1 MSRRNKGSKGFMP
14 EKGVNPILQK
24 MEEER
29 KAKEDEQARQ
39 LEEAV
44 LLDEAVKKKLQELD
58 QQIAA
63 ETANYTTRRNE
74 LEAEYQEKRKKLDEE
89 SDALTQREASIE
101 KRETDVLN
109 MESALNEQREKVAR
123 ETESEIRAQ
132 EQVIRADEYASLQA
146 AWEAERISVLK
157 AATSEVAAQKRK
169 ATEALAAAH
178 SSRVEA
184 ENEYQNRIRS
194 AETQVEKRHAELTA
208 EYENKMAELRAARAE
223 YAALKA
229 ELDADR
235 TDLEEEQAYLQ
246 TMRKRYESCSE
257 TEILRLQQ
265 LVEHLEA
272 VNRVSQ
278 ERLTELSAKLARLQT
293 RAIEHSGQSDQER
306 IDELEHQLER
316 ATQQIDEY
324 ANLPSPARVAELELA
339 EIELRRSRDEVDETR
354 RRYEKTKEQ
363 LDATLL
369 SVRELE
375 NAKAT
380 ATALTALN
388 DQLQKKL
395 QYISEQ
401 YKSTQESKFQGLLEI
416 DAADEGA
423 LFTGNPF
430 TGTLKDLVQ
439 YVRNYGAYARK
450 ADPLYYSEDTIR
462 VFLASLAASDPASR
476 LIILQGLS
484 GTGKSSLPTL
494 FGEALQIHV
503 DFVSVQPSWRDNR
516 ELLGYDNDFTN
527 RFKETEFTKCVY
539 RASTGTA
546 QNQIVIIVLDEMNLA
561 RIEYYFAD
569 FLSVLE
575 HQNADW
581 LIPLVSSYSE
591 IDMDKQPRALSY
603 ENGTASLV
611 VTKNIWFVGTANND
625 DSTSLITD
633 KVYDRAQIID
643 MDSREPEFA
652 VKKVVPYYLDMSTLQ
667 ELFAEAKANNEGQ
680 MTTDDWENLDTIDDY
695 LKIMDI
701 TFGNRIKNQMN
712 EFVPIYCACG
722 GRKEDAIDYYLAHKI
737 LRKLDEKY
745 DVYLLKCLDSLIECL
760 DELYGEGYFMQSREK
775 IKKIKQ
781 RNFSIGEN

>member
-229 ELDADR
+229 
-235 TDLEEEQAYLQ
+235 EQAYLQ

>member
-1 MSRRNKGSKGFMP
+1 MGRKNKGNRGFMP
-14 EKGVNPILQK
+14 EKGVNPTLQK
-24 MEEER
+24 MKEER
-29 KAKEDEQARQ
+29 EAKEAERARQ
-39 LEEAV
+39 IEEAV
-44 LLDEAVKKKLQELD
+44 LLDEAVKQKLQELD
-58 QQIAA
+58 QQMTTEA
-63 ETANYTTRRNE
+63 ENYNTHRDE

-89 SDALTQREASIE
+89 ADTLRQREISVE
-101 KRETDVLN
+101 KREIDVLD
-109 MESALNEQREKVAR
+109 MESALNEQRTKVAR
-123 ETESEIRAQ
+123 ETEAEIRAK
-132 EQVIRADEYASLQA
+132 EQSIRADEYAALQT
-146 AWEAERISVLK
+146 AWEAERISALEV
-157 AATSEVAAQKRK
+157 ATSEIEAQKRK
-169 ATEALAAAH
+169 VTEELTAAH
-178 SSRVEA
+178 STRMHA
-184 ENEYQNRIRS
+184 ESEYQDRIRS
-194 AETQVEKRHAELTA
+194 AEADIEKRYIDLTA
-208 EYENKMAELRAARAE
+208 EYEQKMADLRTARAE

-229 ELDADR
+229 DLDADR
-235 TDLEEEQAYLQ
+235 VELEEEQAYLQ
-246 TMRKRYESCSE
+246 SMRKRYEGCSE
-257 TEILRLQQ
+257 MEVLRLQQ
-265 LVEHLEA
+265 MVEHLET

-278 ERLTELSAKLARLQT
+278 ERLTEQSAKLAKLQT

-324 ANLPSPARVAELELA
+324 ANLPSPDRVAELELA
-339 EIELRRSRDEVDETR
+339 EIELKRSRDEIDETR

-363 LDATLL
+363 LDATLI
-369 SVRELE
+369 SIRELE

-380 ATALTALN
+380 AAALSALN

-416 DAADEGA
+416 DATDESA
-423 LFTGNPF
+423 LFTRKAF
-430 TGTLKDLVQ
+430 TGSLKELVQ
-439 YVRNYGAYARK
+439 YVRNYGVCMRK
-450 ADPLYYSEDTIR
+450 EDPLYYSEDTIR

-494 FGEALQIHV
+494 FGDALQIHV

-539 RASTGTA
+539 RASTGNA

-575 HQNADW
+575 HQNTDW

-591 IDMDKQPRALSY
+591 IDMDKQPRALCY

-611 VTKNIWFVGTANND
+611 ITKNIWFVGTANND

-643 MDSREPEFA
+643 MDSRESEF
-652 VKKVVPYYLDMSTLQ
+652 VGKKVSPCYLDMSMLQ
-667 ELFAEAKANNEGQ
+667 ELFAEAKNNDERK
-680 MTTDDWENLDTIDDY
+680 MTTDDWDNLDMIDDY
-695 LKIMDI
+695 LKKMDI

-712 EFVPIYCACG
+712 EFVPVYCACG

-745 DVYLLKCLDSLIECL
+745 DVYLVKCLDDLVDCL
-760 DELYGEGYFMQSREK
+760 DDLYGENYFMQSREK

>member
-223 YAALKA
+223 YADLKA
-229 ELDADR
+229 ELDA
-235 TDLEEEQAYLQ
+235 EQAYLQ